1 MLRRLNRKGQGQSEY
16 GLILGLVAI
25 IAVGV
30 LYFYG
35 TSTSATLSRSAD
47 TVGSAGQAETTT
59 GSGGF

>member
-1 MLRRLNRKGQGQSEY
+1 MLRRFNRKGQGQSEY
-16 GLILGLVAI
+16 GLILGLIAI
-25 IAVGV
+25 ICVGV

-47 TVGSAGQAETTT
+47 QVGSAGQTETTT